1 MFKLFSIRS
10 RVYAGQTLGDGEGQ
24 RSLACCMDM
33 GLQRVLPDCETE
45 QQQKVWDTIRGP
57 ENLNHVN
64 NAIRISADCWLELK

>member
-45 QQQKVWDTIRGP
+45 QQQKV
-57 ENLNHVN
+57 
-64 NAIRISADCWLELK
+64 